1 MLTELLERSSLFRL
15 LRAID
20 VDLAREKRQQCC
32 PYCGGPLHQSNYSR
46 KPRGGPTTIPEEVLM
61 RESLCCG
68 REGCRKRTL
77 PPSCLFMGRR
87 VYWGCVILVV
97 MALRQK
103 RPGGASARRLQT
115 IFAISRSTLARWFAY
130 FKEEFPRSA
139 KWQSLRGRVISW
151 VEDDRLPASLLECF
165 LSEAQTAEGGLVGCL
180 CFLS

>member
-1 MLTELLERSSLFRL
+1 MLTELLQRVSLFRL

-20 VDLAREKRQQCC
+20 VDLARDKREQRC
-32 PYCGGPLHQSNYSR
+32 PHCGGPLHQSNYVR
-46 KPRGGPTTIPEEVLM
+46 KPRGGLPTIPEEYLI

-103 RPGGASARRLQT
+103 RPQGASARRLQA
-115 IFAISRSTLARWFAY
+115 IFEISRSTLTRWFTY
-130 FKEEFPRSA
+130 FKEEFPRSPR
-139 KWQSLRGRVISW
+139 WQRLRGQVISR
-151 VEDDRLPASLLECF
+151 VENDRLPASLLECF
-165 LSEAQTAEGGLVGCL
+165 LDEAQTAEGGLVCCL
-180 CFLS
+180 AFLS